1 MAVYSIFFSYISFLL
16 QKYIPTHLKPKLIQ
30 GSVGFV
36 LRYRLLNGQ
45 SILNLKNLDCFD

>member
-1 MAVYSIFFSYISFLL
+1 MAVYSNFFLTSLFCFKRI
-16 QKYIPTHLKPKLIQ
+16 HLKTKLVQ

-45 SILNLKNLDCFD
+45 SILNLENLD